1 MVSGQG
7 LAAIGDFDGFIDIED
22 KVGRLSF
29 TSLQMRP
36 FTSNV
41 TANLQIPER
50 PSGAETFGAFN
61 LGGLTLQG
69 FTDALF
75 VNKDAL
81 SNYTHGELTP
91 YTHEDLAN
99 SFIYG

>member
-7 LAAIGDFDGFIDIED
+7 LAAIGDFDGFIDIDETITP
-22 KVGRLSF
+22 LNF
-29 TSLQMRP
+29 TSLQVRQ
-36 FTSNV
+36 FTPTV
-41 TANLQIPER
+41 TIDTQIPER